1 MVNATISSL
10 MAGLAGYLRG
20 VRWMIGRP
28 GLLMLSM
35 LPFFM
40 GIIGFA
46 AGVTLFVQYGNSWLT
61 SMLMGWFGG
70 WQDDWLWVAFY
81 WIVKSLMLV
90 SLFLLFVLGSLVL
103 VASIASPVNEYISVQ
118 VELELLGDS
127 GAGTFTWRQWPRVMF
142 GEFLKALAVIS
153 LPLVM
158 LLIPGLNL
166 LAGFVAAFL
175 IGWDFYDFPLAR
187 RGWSFKE
194 RLSFVTK
201 EFWTV
206 LGFGLWLAIPFVHV
220 FLVPL
225 AVAGGTILNLEALAR
240 RGLVTLKSKSTTG
253 QLQTSFT

>member
-1 MVNATISSL
+1 

-20 VRWMIGRP
+20 VRWMIGHP

-40 GIIGFA
+40 GIVGFA

-61 SMLMGWFGG
+61 SMLMSWFAG
-70 WQDDWLWVAFY
+70 WQNDGLWLAFY
-81 WIVKSLMLV
+81 WIVKSLMLA
-90 SLFLLFVLGSLVL
+90 SLFLLCVLGSLVL
-103 VASIASPVNEYISVQ
+103 VASVASPVNEYISVQ
-118 VELELLGDS
+118 VEREILGQS
-127 GAGTFTWRQWPRVMF
+127 GDASFSWRQWPRVIF
-142 GEFLKALAVIS
+142 GEFLKALAVIT
-153 LPLVM
+153 LPLLM

-166 LAGFVAAFL
+166 LAGFAAAFL

-187 RGWSFKE
+187 RGWSFQQ

-225 AVAGGTILNLEALAR
+225 AVAGGTILNLEALAK
-240 RGLVTLKSKSTTG
+240 RGLVTLNGKALVIEP
-253 QLQTSFT
+253 QASFSR